1 MTHDNNSISKMLQD
15 WQDAIVSK
23 SESNMEDYKIPV
35 MELEEPALS
44 AAINAFRT
52 KGYSDAEIA
61 NTRIWPVEYT
71 PSQNFEDIDNGKMTV
86 SFTFNSE
93 KIR

>member
-1 MTHDNNSISKMLQD
+1 MTHDNNPISKTLQD
-15 WQDAIVSK
+15 WQDAITSG
-23 SESNMEDYKIPV
+23 SNTAEDYKIPV